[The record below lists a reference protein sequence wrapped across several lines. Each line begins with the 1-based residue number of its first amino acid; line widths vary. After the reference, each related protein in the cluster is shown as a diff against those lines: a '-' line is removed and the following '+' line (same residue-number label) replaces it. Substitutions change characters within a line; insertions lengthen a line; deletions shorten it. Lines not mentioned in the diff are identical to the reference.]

1 MKKILVFLIIL
12 SNLSFGE
19 QKNPIN
25 SRTLD
30 SIIEQVSK
38 DVDRGNTQ
46 KAISILK
53 KKIAENPSESVSL
66 KVMLAMLYEDN
77 GKKKESE
84 KELNEAIELQKKYP
98 FYDEDGKKRDI
109 KLAIGIIY
117 LSMEDYE
124 NSLKWLKQAEDKDFN
139 ELIEDQGMPKDY
151 FLGYI
156 SYLANNIEEA
166 KKYLLK
172 SYIHDKEGLSEN
184 VLGQIYFTEG
194 NQKEAIKWF
203 LASAN
208 KGNPGGQG
216 NLGYLYYQLG
226 DKKSALEWLQRAFET
241 AKKTKDNDLMKEMQE
256 SIKEVKNSQK

>member
-1 MKKILVFLIIL
+1 MKNQKIWY
-12 SNLSFGE
+12 
-19 QKNPIN
+19 K
-25 SRTLD
+25 LD
-30 SIIEQVSK
+30 AFAKTYSSIISEGRTTCFRLSVLLYE
-38 DVDRGNTQ
+38 DIEVE
-46 KAISILK
+46 ILK
-53 KKIAENPSESVSL
+53 KAAE
-66 KVMLAMLYEDN
+66 D
-77 GKKKESE
+77 
-84 KELNEAIELQKKYP
+84 LQKKYP

-124 NSLKWLKQAEDKDFN
+124 NSLKWLKQADDKDFN
-139 ELIEDQGMPKDY
+139 ELIEDQGIPKDY

>member
-12 SNLSFGE
+12 SNLAFGE

-46 KAISILK
+46 KAISTLK

-124 NSLKWLKQAEDKDFN
+124 NSLKWLKQADDKDFN
-139 ELIEDQGMPKDY
+139 ELIEDQGIPKDY
-151 FLGYI
+151 
-156 SYLANNIEEA
+156 
-166 KKYLLK
+166 
-172 SYIHDKEGLSEN
+172 
-184 VLGQIYFTEG
+184 
-194 NQKEAIKWF
+194 F